1 MGFHL
6 VIFGCMCLFISI
18 FSMNYIVISVSA
30 FIFGFAT
37 GNTNPIVIR
46 QAIKSTNENIP
57 TTIANLMTLAF
68 SGLMIGPGIVGLTA
82 KYLGM
87 TFNMF
92 ILPIIWG
99 VCAVIFLFNYKK

>member
-1 MGFHL
+1 M
-6 VIFGCMCLFISI
+6 I
-18 FSMNYIVISVSA
+18 
-30 FIFGFAT
+30 
-37 GNTNPIVIR
+37 
-46 QAIKSTNENIP
+46 
-57 TTIANLMTLAF
+57 LAF

>member
-1 MGFHL
+1 
-6 VIFGCMCLFISI
+6 
-18 FSMNYIVISVSA
+18 MNYIIIALAA

-46 QAIKSTNENIP
+46 QAIKSTSENIP

-82 KYLGM
+82 KYMGM
-87 TFNMF
+87 TFNMYM
-92 ILPIIWG
+92 LPIIWG
-99 VCAVIFLFNYKK
+99 MCAIIFLLNFKK